1 MMLPMPERYSSETD
15 HVASSVIKWLWSND
29 QWWYRLLLGLIKE
42 RVSPREHWF
51 HRIRAYL
58 GMADAS
64 PLQRCNWARW
74 LISAGVLGLALVLLF
89 YRLGDG
95 SLHDWDE
102 AIYA

>member
-1 MMLPMPERYSSETD
+1 
-15 HVASSVIKWLWSND
+15 
-29 QWWYRLLLGLIKE
+29 
-42 RVSPREHWF
+42 
-51 HRIRAYL
+51 
-58 GMADAS
+58 MADAS

-102 AIYA
+102 AIYAQVAKELLLSHDWEPSPGMAIPFSTSLPYISG